1 MKIGIL
7 TIPPRI
13 NYGGILQA
21 YALKTVLERMGHEVY
36 VIEQDAKWHIPWW
49 KKAFLCYPK
58 RFLRKYLLGRKDTR
72 IFIEKHEEK
81 VMPTILKDVNRFR
94 DGKLNLFHINRFS
107 DLEDSCF
114 FDAYVVGSDQVW
126 RPDYFPG
133 NIEDAYL
140 RFETRTGIKRI
151 AYAVSFGT
159 GKWDYCQE
167 QTMVCRELAKA
178 FDAISVREKN
188 GIELCRKYLG
198 RDAKWVIDPTLLLT
212 PSDYIDLIKESP
224 TENKD
229 GNLMVYILDETD
241 EKQKLTLE
249 LAEEKGLSPHYVRI
263 NIFDYTLPVVTRRLQ
278 SVESW
283 LKGILESEFV
293 ITDSYHGAV
302 FSILFHK
309 PFIVISN
316 QERGIDRLNSLLYL
330 FGLEKHIIN
339 DIDEYHKNAT
349 YNIDWTAKDRVLEE
363 KRKEAIGLL
372 KSVL

>member
-21 YALKTVLERMGHEVY
+21 YALQTVLERMGHEVY
-36 VIEQDAKWHIPWW
+36 VIERDTKWHIPWW

-58 RFLRKYLLGRKDTR
+58 RFLLKYLLGRKNTR
-72 IFIEKHEEK
+72 IFIEKYEDK

-107 DLEDSCF
+107 DLGDSCI

-140 RFETRTGIKRI
+140 RFDTRTGIKRI

-339 DIDEYHKNAT
+339 DIDEYHKNAP

>member
-21 YALKTVLERMGHEVY
+21 YALQTVLERMGHEVY
-36 VIEQDAKWHIPWW
+36 VIERDTKWHIPWW

-58 RFLRKYLLGRKDTR
+58 RFLLKYLLGRKDTR

-159 GKWDYCQE
+159 GKWNYCQE

-316 QERGIDRLNSLLYL
+316 QERGIDRLNSLVYL

-339 DIDEYHKNAT
+339 DIDEYHKNAP